1 MEDKLKYI
9 LMRRVIILMICSFW
23 AVYTIAQQDAQYSFY
38 MFNNVYFNPA
48 YTGKKETLH
57 VEVLHREQWRFFN
70 LGDKI
75 EGAPQS
81 TSFSIHSPFK
91 RSNNALGFNFHN
103 DIIGPYKT
111 FDMGINYA
119 YRIPIGSKLKLSL
132 GVKGNYKLYQVDN
145 IDFLDPNDARAQD
158 LNSYPN
164 INTFNFGAG
173 IYLWNKKDR
182 FYLGFA
188 VPHLLNN
195 ALYTNLTIASNNNAQ
210 EYRHY
215 FATAGLVV
223 GKEESNFKFYPS
235 TLVKYVKRAPLDIDL
250 NANFLFYHRLWI
262 GAGYRFGG
270 NYYVN
275 NAEVKV
281 GKGSA
286 VIGMIKFLAVKNLE
300 IGYAY
305 DYTLSDLGSY
315 QSGSHEFVLNFMFDR
330 RNATIDGARVTTP
343 RYINYF

>member
-1 MEDKLKYI
+1 MKRVVI
-9 LMRRVIILMICSFW
+9 LIIGIFW
-23 AVYTIAQQDAQYSFY
+23 AMSSIAQQDAQYSFY
-38 MFNNVYFNPA
+38 MFNNLYFNPA
-48 YTGKKETLH
+48 YTGKKEALH
-57 VEVLHREQWRFFN
+57 FEVLHREQWRFFN
-70 LGDKI
+70 VGDRI

-111 FDMGINYA
+111 YDFGINYA
-119 YRIPIGSKLKLSL
+119 YRIPLGTKLKLSI
-132 GVKGNYKLYQVDN
+132 GVRGSYKLYQVDN
-145 IDFLDPNDARAQD
+145 VRFLDPDQVGSQ
-158 LNSYPN
+158 LNSFPN

-173 IYLWNKKDR
+173 IYLWNKRDR
-182 FYLGFA
+182 FYVGFS

-195 ALYTNLTIASNNNAQ
+195 KLYHDQTVNHNSNNAQ

-215 FATAGLVV
+215 FLTGGLVV
-223 GKEESNFKFYPS
+223 GKLDGGKFKFYPS
-235 TLVKYVKRAPLDIDL
+235 FMMKFVKHTPIDFDV
-250 NANFLFYHRLWI
+250 NANFLLFERLWL

-270 NYYVN
+270 NFYTN
-275 NAEVKV
+275 NKEVKV

-286 VIGMIKFLAVKNLE
+286 VIGMIKAMVVKNLE

-305 DYTLSDLGSY
+305 DYTLSDLGDY
-315 QSGSHEFVLNFMFDR
+315 ENGSHEFLINFKFDR
-330 RNATIDGARVTTP
+330 KRDAFDNQRITTP